1 MLTPTLNQNDI
12 INGYIGGKSVLALS
26 HQYKTNTHVIN
37 KILKNN
43 GILKISQAKRL
54 NPSLKENYF
63 EQINDKNKA
72 YWLGLIL
79 TDGTVNYS
87 NDNLQISLVKE
98 DEYILYLFEQD
109 LGIENHVKPFCEK
122 YSRFSFGSKIMLQD
136 LIQYGI
142 IPNKTL
148 TLKFPENI
156 PEKFETHLLRGMF
169 DGDGGFT
176 LGTTTRFYKHRN
188 KSYTKPYQELSFTGT
203 YEMCKGFQNILLKHI
218 DIPKKNITPNHSI
231 YRIRWSNKEE
241 IIQILNLLYQDCDNH
256 YLKRKYKLYQKLKE
270 GDCHD

>member
-1 MLTPTLNQNDI
+1 MLIPTLNQNDI
-12 INGYIGGKSVLALS
+12 INGYLGGKSVLALS
-26 HQYKTNTHVIN
+26 HQYQTNTYAIN

-43 GILKISQAKRL
+43 GISKISQAKRL

-63 EQINDKNKA
+63 EKIDDKNKA
-72 YWLGLIL
+72 YWIGWLL
-79 TDGTVNYS
+79 TDGGVT
-87 NDNLQISLVKE
+87 E
-98 DEYILYLFEQD
+98 DGDIEIALSSKDKYILNLFEKD
-109 LGIENHVKPFCEK
+109 ICIKNHVKP
-122 YSRFSFGSKIMLQD
+122 YGTNYYRFQFGSIKMCND

-156 PEKFETHLLRGMF
+156 PEKFEAHLLRGMF

-203 YEMCKGFQNILLKHI
+203 YEMCKGFQDTLLKHI
-218 DIPKKNITPNHSI
+218 NIPKKTITPNHSI

-256 YLKRKYKLYQKLKE
+256 YLKRKYELYQKLKE
-270 GDCHD
+270 GDCNA